1 MAEKINRQ
9 MSIVEI
15 VQTYPDTVPVFQN
28 YGMGC
33 LGCVAAQ
40 FETLE
45 EGCLVHGID
54 PDELVRALNAVT
66 A

>member
-1 MAEKINRQ
+1 MTEKINKK
-9 MSIVEI
+9 MSIIEI
-15 VQTYPDTVPVFQN
+15 VQAYPDTVPVFQN

-33 LGCVAAQ
+33 LGCMAAQ

-45 EGCLVHGID
+45 DGCLVHGID
-54 PDELVRALNAVT
+54 PDDLVRALNTVT

>member
-1 MAEKINRQ
+1 MAEKINRK

-15 VQTYPDTVPVFQN
+15 VQTYPDTVSVFQN
-28 YGMGC
+28 FGMGC
-33 LGCVAAQ
+33 LGCMAAQ

-45 EGCLVHGID
+45 DGCLVHGID
-54 PDELVRALNAVT
+54 PDQLVKALNAVT

>member
-1 MAEKINRQ
+1 MAEKINRK